1 MKKIVYTLIASALI
15 FISCSD
21 PGGDPIYDGFKL
33 QVSNRTNTDYN
44 IEIVIG
50 GKKNGIFIPTDSI
63 KMNQPVIKKKS
74 NYYFIED
81 NRWMPDLSKIK
92 ALPSDSCY
100 FKLKLS
106 NQRVE
111 FIKRFNQ
118 QKALNLQLP
127 NKNYY
132 TGDYGWLLIS
142 IWDDKITGYA
152 AEEQ

>member
-1 MKKIVYTLIASALI
+1 MKKTIFILIVSALV
-15 FISCSD
+15 FISCTD

-33 QVSNRTNTDYN
+33 QVSNSTNTDYDL
-44 IEIVIG
+44 EIVIG
-50 GKKNGIFIPTDSI
+50 GKKNGVFIPTDSI
-63 KMNQPVIKKKS
+63 KMQPPAIKNRS
-74 NYYFIED
+74 SYYFLES

-118 QKALNLQLP
+118 QKALSLLLP

-132 TGDYGWLLIS
+132 RGDYGWLLIS
-142 IWDDKITGYA
+142 IWDDKVTGRA